1 MTMATRLAVIGGGNM
16 ARAIVRGALDAG
28 IVAPGG
34 VVVVEPDAAKR
45 GVFSGWGIA
54 TTDRHGE
61 ALARLKAG
69 AGGGG
74 ECPIVLLAVKPQML
88 AEVGAQLRPHWP
100 GASCTAVSI
109 LAGTATGSV
118 AAALGLGSVGGVGGA
133 VVRAMP
139 NTAASVRQ
147 SITAIAPGM
156 GATADDLA
164 GAERLFG
171 ALGPTVRIDE
181 SLMDAFTALAG
192 SGPAYVFYLAEAM
205 VRAGVSMGFDQA
217 VAEGIVRQTIA
228 GAGTLMRQP
237 GAAAPADL
245 RAAVTSKGGT
255 TQAAVDVLDGRA
267 VMRAVIDAVV
277 RARDRG
283 RELAAG

>member
-61 ALARLKAG
+61 ALARLKAE
-69 AGGGG
+69 GGGG
-74 ECPIVLLAVKPQML
+74 GARPIVLLAVKPQML

-100 GASCTAVSI
+100 GAACTAVSI
-109 LAGTATGSV
+109 LAGTTTSSV
-118 AAALGLGSVGGVGGA
+118 AAALGLGSVGGARGA

-147 SITAIAPGM
+147 SITAIAPGA
-156 GATADDLA
+156 GAAAEDLA
-164 GAERLFG
+164 GIERLFG

-181 SLMDAFTALAG
+181 TLMDAFTALAG

-205 VRAGVSMGFDQA
+205 VRAGVSMGFDQPI
-217 VAEGIVRQTIA
+217 AEEIVRQTIA
-228 GAGTLMRQP
+228 GAGTLLRQP
-237 GAAAPADL
+237 GAAAPAEL
-245 RAAVTSKGGT
+245 RAAVTSRGGT
-255 TQAAVDVLDGRA
+255 TQAAVSVLEERA